1 MPSASSRLAWSH
13 SDQLALATAL
23 DQAIRCSA
31 ALVPRPSGTDS
42 APEGGGHDTP
52 LFNSLHQAI
61 PAVAAALQLQQH
73 SADNWPDTSADTPLE
88 PAALEPAALE
98 SDALE
103 SDALVPHGAH
113 CLPPLGSPTLPPLLE
128 RLSALL
134 NWLSQPLPSVT
145 ARHDLPPPNS
155 RRPSKSNRK
164 SPANDDSPAT
174 GDSPKDL
181 SPHDRLPL
189 LWNYLETATPPGSS
203 LSQRFSDPTNQ
214 THASSSP
221 AATASDAAPVAASVA
236 AADSLRCSIDPAC
249 PSLQAGLIARVTL
262 LQERLVWSHQL
273 EQEKLASLKRLAYG
287 ASHEINNPLANIA
300 TRAQTLL
307 PSETNLQR
315 RQTLQTINA
324 QAFRAFD
331 MLANLMHYASPP
343 PHRPQRVDLVALVTQ
358 NVAALRRQLANP
370 AHPIELQLPDVAMI
384 ANVDPHQFGVLVQAL
399 ARNAVEA
406 VAACPATAA
415 IIVRLGSHTSP
426 AGHTTVV
433 LEVLDDG
440 HSPAPESLPFLC
452 DPFYSGREAGRG
464 LGFGLAKAL
473 RIVEAHK
480 GHLTWLSRQ
489 PAGFHIRALLPQPE

>member
-1 MPSASSRLAWSH
+1 MPSASSRLAWSR
-13 SDQLALATAL
+13 SDQLALAAAL

-31 ALVPRPSGTDS
+31 AIVPRPSGTDS
-42 APEGGGHDTP
+42 APEGGGHDAP
-52 LFNSLHQAI
+52 LLASLHQAI
-61 PAVAAALQLQQH
+61 PAVAAALQLPQLP
-73 SADNWPDTSADTPLE
+73 ADNGPDNSADTPLG
-88 PAALEPAALE
+88 A
-98 SDALE
+98 
-103 SDALVPHGAH
+103 DALVPRDAY
-113 CLPPLGSPTLPPLLE
+113 CLPPLNSPSLPALLD
-128 RLSALL
+128 RLSTLL
-134 NWLSQPLPSVT
+134 NWLNQPLLS
-145 ARHDLPPPNS
+145 ADSLHELPPPKS
-155 RRPSKSNRK
+155 RRSRK
-164 SPANDDSPAT
+164 PPGRVDASTT
-174 GDSPKDL
+174 GDSPADL
-181 SPHDRLPL
+181 PAHDWLPT
-189 LWNYLETATPPGSS
+189 LWSYLESASPIDSH
-203 LSQRFSDPTNQ
+203 LSQHISHPLKRSDN
-214 THASSSP
+214 P
-221 AATASDAAPVAASVA
+221 AIPADAAPFPTLDTAYFPASDVTG
-236 AADSLRCSIDPAC
+236 DPPSRSGEPAC
-249 PSLQAGLIARVTL
+249 PSLQTGLIARVML
-262 LQERLVWSHQL
+262 LQERLVWSRQL

-370 AHPIELQLPDVAMI
+370 AHPIELQLPADAMI
-384 ANVDPHQFGVLVQAL
+384 AHVDPHQFGVLVQAL

-406 VAACPATAA
+406 VAACPETAE

-426 AGHTTVV
+426 AGHATVV
-433 LEVLDDG
+433 LDVLDAG

-473 RIVEAHK
+473 RIVEAHQ
-480 GHLTWLSRQ
+480 GHLTWHNRQ
-489 PAGFHIRALLPQPE
+489 PAGFQIRALLPLPE